1 MEIHIY
7 VKNIYI
13 YIYNKPGGDSDEEAL
28 WAAFC
33 SQALSLNCLRPT
45 SLKANELDHVFEP
58 TDPLHQLLR
67 GNAKLMVADFAQS
80 KAKTAQLT
88 KFLIDIQG
96 MKPEDMAVVL
106 QQRGL
111 AINGKGKDAQLARKA
126 KRETDKQNRIQ
137 AKKDRI
143 EAKKQRKIARL
154 EERQRRREERRE
166 ARKHMKI
173 GLKFSLGKKRTNNAQ
188 ATTTTGEGEGG
199 DEHEG
204 GEVALDDDDYNDSE
218 DEIHTSSEEEEEEEG
233 EAQGDVGKEEE
244 DHGEEEEVEEHE
256 EEEEIDA
263 EKEHEMQ
270 TAATMQARE
279 ALDALSNENEFATK
293 KKRFAKLLK
302 GNSNSGESLFSY
314 GIFSSI
320 IRDHNNTL
328 VDPSCDTIYHD
339 MNRPLNQYWI
349 ASSHN
354 T

>member
-1 MEIHIY
+1 
-7 VKNIYI
+7 
-13 YIYNKPGGDSDEEAL
+13 
-28 WAAFC
+28 
-33 SQALSLNCLRPT
+33 
-45 SLKANELDHVFEP
+45 
-58 TDPLHQLLR
+58 
-67 GNAKLMVADFAQS
+67 
-80 KAKTAQLT
+80 
-88 KFLIDIQG
+88 
-96 MKPEDMAVVL
+96 
-106 QQRGL
+106 
-111 AINGKGKDAQLARKA
+111 
-126 KRETDKQNRIQ
+126 
-137 AKKDRI
+137 
-143 EAKKQRKIARL
+143 
-154 EERQRRREERRE
+154 
-166 ARKHMKI
+166 MKI

-188 ATTTTGEGEGG
+188 TTSTTTPTGGDDEGG
-199 DEHEG
+199 DLHDDGVHEG
-204 GEVALDDDDYNDSE
+204 GEVALDDSE
-218 DEIHTSSEEEEEEEG
+218 DEIHTSSEEEEEEEEEEG
-233 EAQGDVGKEEE
+233 GAQGDVGKEEE
-244 DHGEEEEVEEHE
+244 DEEEEEELE
-256 EEEEIDA
+256 DEEIDA